1 MQPDINF
8 RRSALNC
15 INDPS
20 ISTSGY
26 FQKTTA
32 IFDLTPQK
40 SLEIKICLPLAEQ
53 NRNQA
58 SDEIFRISAGVTNI
72 CLFVKVFERIQ

>member
-1 MQPDINF
+1 MAAQKKDQPF
-8 RRSALNC
+8 RTEVS
-15 INDPS
+15 
-20 ISTSGY
+20 
-26 FQKTTA
+26 
-32 IFDLTPQK
+32 QK